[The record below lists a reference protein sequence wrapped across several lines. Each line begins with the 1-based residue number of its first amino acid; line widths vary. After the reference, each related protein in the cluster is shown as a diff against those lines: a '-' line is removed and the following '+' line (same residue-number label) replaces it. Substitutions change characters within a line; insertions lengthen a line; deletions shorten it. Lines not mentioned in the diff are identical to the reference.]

1 MRLGSELL
9 SIPALALG
17 IVLTMPAPASAS
29 PQPSVEEMTEE
40 VMVSSD
46 AHPRDFSDEALRKKA
61 ADYSL
66 PGYRSRPPGFDHW
79 ARALLA
85 GLKAH
90 PFPVISA
97 SLAKEHGMAAPA
109 MLDLARDWLRMQDY
123 AWRSGFASDEEA
135 AAAMTSRLL
144 NHTKAAQ
151 GTRLSIEIAADALW
165 QIDHCTAH
173 FEQLEHISADPLEAL
188 RAIASVTQC
197 PVYRARLAAADPT
210 HAAATLSELLLSDE
224 MDKVHALPIA
234 EWLASPPAL
243 VRAAPSSRDA
253 LRLRMT
259 RTAIALAFDAGLVS
273 EGLALYDGLSPAER
287 QAILPAVQ
295 PAFDAEID
303 GLKVA
308 FPALAKGD
316 LASSIAAALLD
327 AGRTTEARAIVIASP
342 QTGMWRAIVACG
354 YQSNTRP
361 DDRNFALACLKREGL
376 GEDDVKTA
384 PHDEVAIDGLLLLH
398 AIDTPERDP
407 YIYAEAAFSGSQR
420 PSADGAT
427 ARLRCTVFAAPPFQ
441 QICAHARRSV
451 AWTFEPDD
459 AQAEARR
466 AAAIAR
472 IDGMAL
478 DGWLALRARLDAGL
492 AKARLEFT
500 EDRKDPAWRD
510 RPALRASPPDFTVHP
525 LPPELRSAPATTGND
540 GADDDK
546 DTQWPKDWGKL
557 PRGFTPVRF
566 ERNDKRA
573 VAISLSG
580 MFDRAGEISPG
591 GYWIHL
597 SDDGG
602 KTWQVPRYTGLS
614 FHFPY
619 EVMRRSKL
627 PMLGGQDLKIE
638 VVHAEID
645 TRSIT
650 YPPVALQ
657 TWPTERDIFLDIPI
671 ARLTADSD
679 GDGVTDLAARHLL
692 LDRGAPMAP
701 FLVGSDWA
709 QCGGV
714 TPPITE
720 LRLAILARINGVE
733 ARALIEPVTR
743 SDSAPMIGG
752 WSRMATGAAWPLFLK
767 GSAADF
773 ACARPSTMPILIYGL
788 QGEDQLQHQT
798 PDFRLLEM
806 PNLVM
811 NREQTRGYAEW
822 SAGWAGGTV
831 LFWREGKGWK
841 FRDISSW
848 IT

>member
-1 MRLGSELL
+1 
-9 SIPALALG
+9 
-17 IVLTMPAPASAS
+17 MPAPASAG
-29 PQPSVEEMTEE
+29 PQSSVEEMSEE

-46 AHPRDFSDEALRKKA
+46 ARPHDFSDEALRKKS

-66 PGYRSRPPGFDHW
+66 PGYRSRPPEFDHW
-79 ARALLA
+79 ATALLA

-90 PFPVISA
+90 SLPVVSA

-123 AWRSGFASDEEA
+123 AWRSGFGSDEEA
-135 AAAMTSRLL
+135 AAAMTRRLL
-144 NHTKAAQ
+144 DHTKAAQ
-151 GTRLSIEIAADALW
+151 GTQLSIEIAADAMW

-173 FEQLEHISADPLEAL
+173 FEQLEHIGADPLEAL

-197 PVYRARLAAADPT
+197 PVYQARLAAADPA

-224 MDKVHALPIA
+224 MRKVHALPIA
-234 EWLASPPAL
+234 EWLASPSAL
-243 VRAAPSSRDA
+243 ARAAPSSRDA

-259 RTAIALAFDAGLVS
+259 RTAIALAFDTGLVS
-273 EGLALYDGLSPAER
+273 EGLALFDGLSAGER

-295 PAFDAEID
+295 PAFEAEID
-303 GLKVA
+303 DLPVA
-308 FPALAKGD
+308 FPALAEGD
-316 LASSIAAALLD
+316 LASSIAAALFD
-327 AGRTTEARAIVIASP
+327 AGRKTEARAIVIASP
-342 QTGMWRAIVACG
+342 QTVIWRAIVACG

-361 DDRNFALACLKREGL
+361 DDRTFAQACLKREGL

-384 PHDEVAIDGLLLLH
+384 PHDEVAIDGILLLH

-427 ARLRCTVFAAPPFQ
+427 ARLRCSVFAAPPFQ

-451 AWTFEPDD
+451 TWTIEPDD
-459 AQAEARR
+459 KQTEARR

-472 IDGMAL
+472 IDGIAL
-478 DGWLALRARLDAGL
+478 DGWPTLRTRIDAGL

-500 EDRKDPAWRD
+500 EDRTDPAWRD
-510 RPALRASPPDFTVHP
+510 RPALRASPPDFAVHP
-525 LPPELRSAPATTGND
+525 LPPQLRSAPATTGND
-540 GADDDK
+540 PADNAYADNEK
-546 DTQWPKDWGKL
+546 SAQWPKAWGEL

-627 PMLGGQDLKIE
+627 PMLGEQDLKIE

-650 YPPVALQ
+650 YPPVGLQ
-657 TWPTERDIFLDIPI
+657 TWPTERDLFLDIPI

-679 GDGVTDLAARHLL
+679 SDGVTDLAARHLL
-692 LDRGAPMAP
+692 LDRPAPMAP

-709 QCGGV
+709 HCGGV
-714 TPPITE
+714 TPSITE

-733 ARALIEPVTR
+733 ARALIEPVAR
-743 SDSAPMIGG
+743 GGSVPMIGG

-773 ACARPSTMPILIYGL
+773 ACARPTTMPILIYGP
-788 QGEDQLQHQT
+788 QGEDQLQRQT

-822 SAGWAGGTV
+822 SAGWVGGTV
-831 LFWREGKGWK
+831 LFWREGEGWK
-841 FRDISSW
+841 LRDISSW

>member
-1 MRLGSELL
+1 MGSGLP

-17 IVLTMPAPASAS
+17 ILLTMPAPASAG
-29 PQPSVEEMTEE
+29 PQSSVEEMSEE

-46 AHPRDFSDEALRKKA
+46 AHPHDFSDEALRKKS

-66 PGYRSRPPGFDHW
+66 PGYRSRPPEFDHW
-79 ARALLA
+79 ATALLA
-85 GLKAH
+85 GLKTH
-90 PFPVISA
+90 PLPVVSA

-123 AWRSGFASDEEA
+123 AWRSGFGSDEEA
-135 AAAMTSRLL
+135 AAAMTRRLL
-144 NHTKAAQ
+144 DHTKAAQ
-151 GTRLSIEIAADALW
+151 GTQLSIEIAADAMW

-173 FEQLEHISADPLEAL
+173 FEQLEHIGADPLEAL

-197 PVYRARLAAADPT
+197 PVHQARLAAADPA

-224 MDKVHALPIA
+224 MRKVHALPIA
-234 EWLASPPAL
+234 EWLASPSAL
-243 VRAAPSSRDA
+243 ARAAPSSRDA

-259 RTAIALAFDAGLVS
+259 RTAIALSFDTGLVS
-273 EGLALYDGLSPAER
+273 EGLALFDGLSAGER

-295 PAFDAEID
+295 PAFEAEID
-303 GLKVA
+303 GLPVA
-308 FPALAKGD
+308 FPALAEGD
-316 LASSIAAALLD
+316 LASSIAAALFD
-327 AGRTTEARAIVIASP
+327 AGRKTEARAIVIASP
-342 QTGMWRAIVACG
+342 QTVIWRAIVACG

-361 DDRNFALACLKREGL
+361 EDRTFAQACLKREGL

-384 PHDEVAIDGLLLLH
+384 PHDEVAIDGILLLH

-427 ARLRCTVFAAPPFQ
+427 ARLRCSVFAAPPFQ

-451 AWTFEPDD
+451 TWTIEPDD
-459 AQAEARR
+459 KQTEARR

-472 IDGMAL
+472 IDGIAL
-478 DGWLALRARLDAGL
+478 DGWPALRTRIDAGL

-500 EDRKDPAWRD
+500 EDRTDPAWRD
-510 RPALRASPPDFTVHP
+510 RPALRASPPDFAVHP
-525 LPPELRSAPATTGND
+525 LPPQLRSAPATTGND
-540 GADDDK
+540 PADNDK
-546 DTQWPKDWGKL
+546 SAQWPKDWGEL

-627 PMLGGQDLKIE
+627 PMLGEQDLKIE

-650 YPPVALQ
+650 YPPVGLQ
-657 TWPTERDIFLDIPI
+657 TWPTERDLFLDIPI

-679 GDGVTDLAARHLL
+679 SDGVTDLAARHLL
-692 LDRGAPMAP
+692 LDRPAPMAP

-709 QCGGV
+709 HCGGV
-714 TPPITE
+714 TPSITE

-733 ARALIEPVTR
+733 ARALIEPVVR
-743 SDSAPMIGG
+743 GGSVPMIGG

-773 ACARPSTMPILIYGL
+773 ACARPTTMPILIYGP
-788 QGEDQLQHQT
+788 QGEDQLQRQT

-822 SAGWAGGTV
+822 SAGWVGGTV
-831 LFWREGKGWK
+831 LFWREGEGWK
-841 FRDISSW
+841 LRDISSW